1 MMSNLLQE
9 ETVSKIASFDG
20 IDIYSIKTDKFKT
33 SSVSIFFHTNL
44 DRERATKNAMIPAVL
59 RRGCR
64 RFPTFQEIALHLE
77 ELYGATF
84 DCGVTKM
91 GERHIIQFYIE
102 FVSEMFT
109 EEGSN
114 QFDKAFDL
122 LYEIITQPVLENEV
136 FKDEYVK
143 QEKDNLKRLIESR
156 VNDKM
161 LYAVE
166 KCLEEVCKDEPYGIY
181 DYGFV
186 SDLKDINAKNLYE
199 QYIAMLE
206 TYPVQVYIAGSAS
219 DKSVERAIEKL
230 KKLRPKTDGTF
241 GDLADKKLFGP
252 SPESFNKS
260 VNKVRNV
267 VERFSVNQG
276 KLSLGFRT
284 NIRPDSK
291 EYYALLVYNGI
302 LGGGVHS
309 KLFQNVRE
317 KASLAYYAFSRLE
330 KFKGLMVVSSG
341 IEIANKDKALEII
354 LQQIDEIKAGNITDY
369 EFESTIKTIE
379 TSVKSLK
386 DNQLQIVT
394 HYLGQAIAN
403 TSDTFDDLISKTSRV
418 TKQEVI
424 DVAKKI
430 QLDTIYFLTSK
441 EQA

>member
-1 MMSNLLQE
+1 MSNLLQE

-20 IDIYSIKTDKFKT
+20 IDVYTIRTDKFKT
-33 SSVSIFFHTNL
+33 SSISVFFHTDL
-44 DRERATKNAMIPAVL
+44 DRKRVTKNAMIPAVL

-77 ELYGATF
+77 ELYGASF

-122 LYEIITQPVLENEV
+122 LYEIVTQPVLEKGV

-143 QEKDNLKRLIESR
+143 QEKDNLKQLIESR

-161 LYAVE
+161 QYAVE
-166 KCLEEVCKDEPYGIY
+166 KCLEETCRDEPYGIY

-186 SDLKDINAKNLYE
+186 SDLKDINAQNLYE

-219 DKSVERAIEKL
+219 DKSVEKAVEKL
-230 KKLRPKTDGTF
+230 KKLRPMTGRDF
-241 GDLADKKLFGP
+241 GELADKKLFGP
-252 SPESFNKS
+252 SQDSFSKNIAE
-260 VNKVRNV
+260 VRNV

-284 NIRPDSK
+284 NTRPDSK

-317 KASLAYYAFSRLE
+317 KAGLAYYTFSRLE

-341 IEIANKDKALEII
+341 IEIANKDRALEII
-354 LQQIDEIKAGNITDY
+354 LQQIEEIKAGSITDY
-369 EFESTIKTIE
+369 EFESTLKTIE
-379 TSVKSLK
+379 TSVKSLR

-394 HYLGQAIAN
+394 HYLGQSIASTN
-403 TSDTFDDLISKTSRV
+403 DTFDDLIRKTSQV
-418 TKQEVI
+418 TKQEVV
-424 DVAKKI
+424 DVAQKI

>member
-1 MMSNLLQE
+1 MSNLLQE
-9 ETVSKIASFDG
+9 ETVSRIASFDA
-20 IDIYSIKTDKFKT
+20 IDVYTIRTDKFKT
-33 SSVSIFFHTNL
+33 SSISVFFHTNL
-44 DRERATKNAMIPAVL
+44 DRERVTKNAMIPAVL

-64 RFPTFQEIALHLE
+64 RFPTFREIALHLE

-114 QFDKAFDL
+114 QFDRAFDL

-143 QEKDNLKRLIESR
+143 QEKDNLKQLIESR

-166 KCLEEVCKDEPYGIY
+166 KCLEETCRDEPYGIY

-186 SDLKDINAKNLYE
+186 SDLKDINAQNLYE
-199 QYIAMLE
+199 QYTAMLK

-219 DKSVERAIEKL
+219 DKSVEKAIEKL
-230 KKLRPKTDGTF
+230 KNLRPKTGGDF
-241 GDLADKKLFGP
+241 GDLADNKLFGP
-252 SPESFNKS
+252 SQESFNKS
-260 VNKVRNV
+260 ITKVRNV

-284 NIRPDSK
+284 NTRPGSK
-291 EYYALLVYNGI
+291 EYYALMVYNGI

-330 KFKGLMVVSSG
+330 KFKGLMVISSG
-341 IEIANKDKALEII
+341 IEIANKDRALEII
-354 LQQIDEIKAGNITDY
+354 LQQIDEIKAGNISDY

-379 TSVKSLK
+379 TSVKSLR

-394 HYLGQAIAN
+394 HYLGQSIAN
-403 TSDTFDDLISKTSRV
+403 TNDTFDDLIRKTSQV
-418 TKQEVI
+418 TIQEVV
-424 DVAKKI
+424 DVAKRI